1 MSKKQ
6 RIVPFFD
13 ARGRLTIERRGLP
26 GSLGETISK
35 DLYHFMRTATWT
47 RITVLFAGLFVISN
61 LVFATILYLGGAR
74 VTAATG
80 FVDDFWFSVQTMGT
94 IGYGVLAPG
103 DTFANTIVTIECFF
117 GIALTAMITGVF
129 FSRFATAEAR
139 VIFSNV
145 AVVHT
150 FDGKRTLMFR
160 MCNARAT
167 AIVEAT
173 IRVYLSRDER
183 TVEGERV
190 RRIHDLALRRNNSP
204 IFALSW
210 TAYHVLDESSPLFPL
225 STESLATGSSN
236 IIVTFQG
243 TDDRLAATVHTR
255 YSYNATDIRIDEK
268 LVDIIKIDPETH
280 VRYLDFEEFHRT
292 EPYVPPSLDPGT
304 PAS

>member
-1 MSKKQ
+1 
-6 RIVPFFD
+6 
-13 ARGRLTIERRGLP
+13 
-26 GSLGETISK
+26 
-35 DLYHFMRTATWT
+35 
-47 RITVLFAGLFVISN
+47 
-61 LVFATILYLGGAR
+61 
-74 VTAATG
+74 
-80 FVDDFWFSVQTMGT
+80 MGT
-94 IGYGVLAPG
+94 IGFGVLAPG

-139 VIFSNV
+139 VIFSKV

-173 IRVYLSRDER
+173 VRVYLSRDEK
-183 TVEGERV
+183 TIEGERV

-204 IFALSW
+204 IFGLSW
-210 TAYHVLDESSPLFPL
+210 TVYHVLDEASPLFHL
-225 STESLATGSSN
+225 STESLVGETSN

-255 YSYNATDIRIDEK
+255 YSYNASDIRIDEK
-268 LVDIIKIDPETH
+268 LVDIIKIDPETN
-280 VRYLDFEEFHRT
+280 VRYLDFDEFHRT
-292 EPYVPPSLDPGT
+292 VPFVPPAIGPGS
-304 PAS
+304 PA